1 MRRIVT
7 GLFLLI
13 ALIHL
18 VPAVGVLSA
27 ERLQGLYGLAIE
39 DPDLLILMRHRAVL
53 LGIVGALMGAA
64 AFLPSLRIAASLSA
78 LASMV
83 SYLVIVVGAEGVGP
97 EVGRVAAV
105 DAVACVLLAAAWLLP
120 GVRP

>member
-7 GLFLLI
+7 GLFLLV